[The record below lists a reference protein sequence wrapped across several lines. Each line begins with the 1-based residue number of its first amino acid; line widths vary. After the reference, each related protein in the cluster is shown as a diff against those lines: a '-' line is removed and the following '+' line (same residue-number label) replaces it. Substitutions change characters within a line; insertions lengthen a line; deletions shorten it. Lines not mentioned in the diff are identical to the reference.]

1 MEQLT
6 GSKLGKE
13 FNRAL
18 YCHPAFLTYTEYVMQ
33 NVGLDEPQAEIKI
46 TGRNINNLRYTDD
59 TSLMAESEEEL
70 KNFLMLVKM
79 KSEKRWFKTQYSKN

>member
-1 MEQLT
+1 MHVKKQQLGPYMEQLT

-46 TGRNINNLRYTDD
+46 TGRNINNLRYADGT
-59 TSLMAESEEEL
+59 TLMCSLR
-70 KNFLMLVKM
+70 V
-79 KSEKRWFKTQYSKN
+79 SKEIFIH